1 MSTAA
6 TRAPGGGPPAEGPRR
21 GATGTSEPA
30 LTLRLPVVIREARE
44 DDLEGLEWFG
54 MFTAHREIIRDAWR
68 RHGAG
73 ENLMIV
79 AEMNGHPVGQAWIDL
94 ARHGDERM
102 GLLWAVR
109 VIPFLQG
116 LGIGARLLD
125 AAEQALAARGFRW
138 ALIGVEKWNEDAR
151 RLYLRQGYAPWG
163 ELCESYTYTPPGA
176 DAPVQVRIDE
186 WMLRKELR
194 GVAGERSP

>member
-6 TRAPGGGPPAEGPRR
+6 ARAPGGGLPAEGPRW
-21 GATGTSEPA
+21 GAMSATEPA
-30 LTLRLPVVIREARE
+30 LTLQLPVVIREAGE

-54 MFTAHREIIRDAWR
+54 MFTPHREIIQDAWR
-68 RHGAG
+68 RHVAG

-79 AEMNGHPVGQAWIDL
+79 AEMNGYPVGQAWADL
-94 ARHGDERM
+94 ARHADERT

-116 LGIGARLLD
+116 LGIGGRLLD

-138 ALIGVEKWNEDAR
+138 ALIGVEKWNEGAR
-151 RLYLRQGYAPWG
+151 RLYLRHGYEPWG
-163 ELCESYTYTPPGA
+163 ELRESYTYTPPGA
-176 DAPVQVRIDE
+176 DAPVEVPIDE
-186 WMLRKELR
+186 WMLRKDL
-194 GVAGERSP
+194 GAG